1 MDTLLACP
9 CGSGT
14 PYVAC
19 CRRVHLGEPAT
30 TAETLMRSRY
40 TAYALGLPDHLFR
53 TWHPRTRPDEVRGVP
68 DLTWQGLTVRRTAG
82 GGPTDVTGLVEF
94 EARWRSSSTGE
105 QGVLVECSRFERR
118 RGRWVYVEAEPNPE
132 G

>member
-1 MDTLLACP
+1 MDTLQPCP
-9 CGSGT
+9 CGRGVA
-14 PYVAC
+14 YAAC

-53 TWHPRTRPDEVRGVP
+53 TWHPRTRPEQVRGVP
-68 DLTWQGLTVRRTAG
+68 DLTWQGLTVRRTTDG
-82 GGPTDVTGLVEF
+82 GQADDTGLVEF
-94 EARWRSSSTGE
+94 EARWRSTSTGE
-105 QGVLVECSRFERR
+105 QGVLIECSRFERR
-118 RGRWVYVEAEPNPE
+118 RGRWVYVAAEPEPE